1 MSKAKTVSPAR
12 TRSDS
17 SAPRVRHPE
26 RPPLNPQ
33 LYRDIAAIALAAL
46 GVVLLLGL
54 SREKLVGPLG
64 SWLLMLTRLFLGTGV
79 YLAPLLCMA
88 AALAIV
94 RGSASPRGRSAGI
107 GAIGLLLVFL
117 GWLHVLAWGAGDL
130 FQTSGARWR
139 WLLGARDAQVLAGRA
154 DGGLVGGLVA
164 SVLSPLGIAGSY
176 VALAAAGISALLI
189 LTETTLAAVGRRMR
203 EESRRAAQLA
213 RARSTPPLPAEATIV
228 PPVRSRR
235 GVFLDLEDDAL
246 DAPDGARRR
255 SRATVAD
262 EADGPLPPAEKER
275 LSCNFP
281 LSAIGS
287 GRTVRCQP
295 SAPEAED
302 PLSEPDEPRRPG
314 LPKWLPG
321 LRDALQW
328 KREVT
333 DPALLPSPRPA
344 MPDKAARPETSA
356 GAPAR
361 EADGPLP
368 AVTPPVRERRDP
380 EPPSLREA
388 APRPVWREVPVTRG
402 QEATYRADR
411 NRSDEY
417 TLPSSE
423 LLDPPAPAS
432 PRHASAEADANI
444 AILESTLRDFNIE
457 AQVVE
462 IADGPTITRYEIR
475 LAPGIRV
482 KKILDLADNIA
493 MSLEA
498 LSVRVEAPIPGKS
511 AIGIEVPKKATRL
524 VTLRE
529 CVETRAF
536 MEHSS
541 RVAFMLGT
549 DVAGNVQFA
558 DLVKMPHL
566 LIAGATN
573 SGKSACLNGIISSM
587 LFRARP
593 DEVKFILIDP
603 KRVELTLYDGIPH
616 LIHPVVKDVKLAA
629 GLLRWVLKEM
639 ERRYDLFTEA
649 LTRNIDG
656 YNSKVADDP
665 DRRLPYI
672 VVVIDELADLM
683 MLQGAEVEQA
693 ICRLAQ
699 LARATG
705 IHLIIATQRPSV
717 DVITGLIKANVP
729 SRIAFSVTS
738 QIDSRTILDC
748 KGAENLIGRGDML
761 FKPVEAAKPIRLQ
774 GAWVSETE
782 VVNVVEF
789 LKTQGRPE
797 YIAQAISADTLAA
810 TRGGG
815 NAIEEDEE
823 DDLFEPAARFLVST
837 GHASTS
843 MIQRKFKI
851 GYTRAARLV
860 DMMEAKGIVG
870 PLDGAKPREI
880 LMGPAS
886 LDAFFHGSR
895 EAFLAPLGIGSEAPE
910 EDAPLSLPEEDEEPF
925 AP

>member
-1 MSKAKTVSPAR
+1 
-12 TRSDS
+12 
-17 SAPRVRHPE
+17 
-26 RPPLNPQ
+26 
-33 LYRDIAAIALAAL
+33 
-46 GVVLLLGL
+46 
-54 SREKLVGPLG
+54 
-64 SWLLMLTRLFLGTGV
+64 
-79 YLAPLLCMA
+79 
-88 AALAIV
+88 
-94 RGSASPRGRSAGI
+94 
-107 GAIGLLLVFL
+107 
-117 GWLHVLAWGAGDL
+117 
-130 FQTSGARWR
+130 
-139 WLLGARDAQVLAGRA
+139 LGARDAQVLALRG
-154 DGGLVGGLVA
+154 DGGMVGGLV
-164 SVLSPLGIAGSY
+164 SGLLSPLGIAGSY

-189 LTETTLAAVGRRMR
+189 LTETTLAAVGRLMR
-203 EESRRAAQLA
+203 EQSRRAAQLA
-213 RARSTPPLPAEATIV
+213 RVRAATPPLPAETTALA
-228 PPVRSRR
+228 PARKRR
-235 GVFLDLEDDAL
+235 GVFLDLEENEA
-246 DAPDGARRR
+246 APGAR
-255 SRATVAD
+255 SRNEARQPAHAED
-262 EADGPLPPAEKER
+262 EDLEAER
-275 LSCNFP
+275 LSCNFD
-281 LSAIGS
+281 LDAL
-287 GRTVRCQP
+287 
-295 SAPEAED
+295 PEPAV
-302 PLSEPDEPRRPG
+302 PRRSG
-314 LPKWLPG
+314 LPNWLPG

-333 DPALLPSPRPA
+333 DPALLPAAPEAGTRPKPA
-344 MPDKAARPETSA
+344 SVPAVAPAPAKAAAP
-356 GAPAR
+356 APAR
-361 EADGPLP
+361 ER
-368 AVTPPVRERRDP
+368 REA
-380 EPPSLREA
+380 EPPWLREA
-388 APRPVWREVPVTRG
+388 APRPARREVTVSRG
-402 QEATYRADR
+402 EASGYRPER
-411 NRSDEY
+411 VVSDEY
-417 TLPSSE
+417 TLPSPD
-423 LLDPPAPAS
+423 LLDPPAPLHPRSSAS
-432 PRHASAEADANI
+432 EADANI

-482 KKILDLADNIA
+482 KKILDLADNIQL
-493 MSLEA
+493 SLA
-498 LSVRVEAPIPGKS
+498 VLAVRVEAPIPGKS

-536 MEHSS
+536 MEHPS

-603 KRVELTLYDGIPH
+603 KRVELTLYEGIPH

-656 YNSKVADDP
+656 YNAKVGNDP

-748 KGAENLIGRGDML
+748 KGAENLIGKGDML
-761 FKPVEAAKPIRLQ
+761 FKPVEASKPLRLQ
-774 GAWVSETE
+774 GAWVSEEE
-782 VVNVVEF
+782 VVSVVQF
-789 LKTQGRPE
+789 LKTQGRPD
-797 YIAQAISADTLAA
+797 YIAEAVSADSLAA

-815 NAIEEDEE
+815 TIEDEDE
-823 DDLFEPAARFLVST
+823 DDLFEPAAKFLVST

-880 LMGPAS
+880 LMGPAR
-886 LDAFFHGSR
+886 LDALFQGER
-895 EAFLAPLGIGSEAPE
+895 ETFLAPLGLGSDSPE
-910 EDAPLSLPEEDEEPF
+910 DEELPPLPEEEEEPF